1 MFKGKKISIAIL
13 IAIIWSAM
21 CTTIFTTISYLD
33 SSIVVDIV
41 QSKEVQ
47 EPIWS
52 SIQIYKV
59 TLYGPYGVSREW
71 IANQEGVHVI
81 VGTNIFFFDEY
92 KTGRL
97 IRVCGPISIE
107 QLPVYLDTEGEYRDE

>member
-1 MFKGKKISIAIL
+1 MFKGKKINVAIL
-13 IAIIWSAM
+13 LAIIWS
-21 CTTIFTTISYLD
+21 TICVTAFATLGYLD
-33 SSIVVDIV
+33 SSIIIGAA
-41 QSKEVQ
+41 QSQKVQ

-59 TLYGPYGVSREW
+59 TLYGSYGVSREW

-107 QLPVYLDTEGEYRDE
+107 QLPVYLDTEGECKDE